1 MAATPPKPATQAVF
15 AAESGAQVS
24 GLDGKPAGPSMTL
37 AAGPG
42 VFGELHDLLVSLRPE
57 RDAR

>member
-1 MAATPPKPATQAVF
+1 
-15 AAESGAQVS
+15 
-24 GLDGKPAGPSMTL
+24 MTL